1 LHWLVLT
8 GISDGPGTSGLARQ
22 RPVTTSI
29 TGPPDWVMN
38 HWWSGVVVGGLVQE
52 TAKTSPVALLLRH
65 SPLARSRMVLV
76 VLERVNTHC
85 CDREPVHATLKTLW
99 RALLSVSRQKVVPMF
114 RNVETVH
121 NGMIDVADT
130 GQAMATE
137 GCGVGSGGQ
146 GGGQGGGQIGM
157 TVVAAGASVIGQTM
171 APEGCG
177 EDRTGHGGG
186 QAMTSLPAAGGAA
199 LAIAGSATPKTTEA
213 MIATTAS
220 IPRVMLAILAMS
232 GSPFLVGT
240 SNHRGGSG
248 PKANGGG
255 PVAEERTSL
264 NPTRDSHSSANRAGL
279 VDSVATRCDDHGA

>member
-1 LHWLVLT
+1 
-8 GISDGPGTSGLARQ
+8 
-22 RPVTTSI
+22 
-29 TGPPDWVMN
+29 M
-38 HWWSGVVVGGLVQE
+38 QE

-121 NGMIDVADT
+121 NGIIDVADT

-186 QAMTSLPAAGGAA
+186 QGSGQVGTGTGDMAGPVADGAAASGQAMTSLPAAGGAA

-232 GSPFLVGT
+232 GSPFLVGA

-255 PVAEERTSL
+255 PAAEERTSL
-264 NPTRDSHSSANRAGL
+264 NPTRDSHSSATRGGL
-279 VDSVATRCDDHGA
+279 VGSVAT